1 MVPKVSR
8 CMVYILCQIFSGK
21 TEDGGNKYQLG
32 ILIYLWD
39 NLVSM
44 NSKKLLIKC
53 EGMLL

>member
-1 MVPKVSR
+1 MD
-8 CMVYILCQIFSGK
+8 IFSQIMYDRTIDVGK
-21 TEDGGNKYQLG
+21 KYQLG